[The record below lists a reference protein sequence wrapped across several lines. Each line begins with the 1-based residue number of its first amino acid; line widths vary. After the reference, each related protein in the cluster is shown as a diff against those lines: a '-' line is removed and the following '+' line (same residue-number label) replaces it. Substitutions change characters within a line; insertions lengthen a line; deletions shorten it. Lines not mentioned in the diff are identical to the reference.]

1 MIRTII
7 AIIRFWIYL
16 VTRRG
21 ELKIARRL
29 EKEGKAEEYNE
40 YVAARVRDWARYVVA
55 LSGGTVT
62 VSGEENIPRD
72 RAVVF
77 VGNHQSN
84 LDIPILLG
92 YVAKPKAFIA
102 KIELLRVPFLS
113 DWMKMMRC
121 TFLDRKNMRQ
131 SVRAMD
137 EAVENVKKGHSL
149 VIFPEGTRSK
159 SDEVAEFKQGSFKL
173 ALRSGAPIVPV
184 TIDGSWH
191 MLEEKGR
198 FMRNV
203 AVRVVVH
210 PAIVTEGLAKEDTLA
225 LPERVRAIIAGGIA
239 KK

>member
-16 VTRRG
+16 VAQRH
-21 ELKIARRL
+21 ELKIARKL
-29 EKEGKAEEYNE
+29 ERAGKTEEFDE
-40 YVAARVRDWARYVVA
+40 YVAARVRAWAQYVIS
-55 LSGGTVT
+55 LSGGTVAVT
-62 VSGEENIPRD
+62 GEENIPRD

-77 VGNHQSN
+77 VGNHQGN

-102 KIELLRVPFLS
+102 KIELLRVPFLA

-198 FMRNV
+198 FQRNV

-210 PAIVTEGLAKEDTLA
+210 PAISTEGLSKEETHA
-225 LPERVRAIIAGGIA
+225 LPERVRAIVAGGIA

>member
-16 VTRRG
+16 VARRH

-29 EKEGKAEEYNE
+29 EKEGTTEEYDE

-62 VSGEENIPRD
+62 VSGDENIPRD

-77 VGNHQSN
+77 VGNHQGN

-113 DWMKMMRC
+113 DWMKMMHC

-159 SDEVAEFKQGSFKL
+159 GDEVAEFKQGSFKL

-198 FMRNV
+198 FMKNV

-210 PAIVTEGLAKEDTLA
+210 PPIVTEGLSKEETLA